1 MGNDAAFDTEV
12 EFPSFSRGRV
22 TKGVFKDVFN
32 KFYGLEYLSEG
43 KGIQCEKRRKKELPE
58 R

>member
-12 EFPSFSRGRV
+12 EFPSFSWGRV
-22 TKGVFKDVFN
+22 AKGVLKNVFN
-32 KFYGLEYLSEG
+32 KFYRLEYLSQG
-43 KGIQCEKRRKKELPE
+43 KEIQWEKTRKKELPE